1 MLHGCT
7 PQVQSFALAAYKTSG
22 ESPFPPA
29 SFTPPANHSPAMDIP
44 PPIPTSEPY
53 FSLNPVHFPVTCASP
68 VAQEWFDRGL
78 TLCYA
83 FNHEEA
89 HRCFLQ
95 CLAHDEKCMMGY
107 WGVGYALGANYNK
120 VSRHPIF
127 IPVYSFL
134 QAWELFEP
142 GEVERAVPTI
152 ITALKTI
159 DQVGAQ
165 GTDLETALVNA
176 LRARMP
182 ADAADRNYTAWNTAY
197 AEAMKTVYDSH
208 SDDIDIA
215 TLYADSL
222 MSLTPW
228 RLWDIKTGD
237 PAPGSRALE
246 ARTVLERGMKQ
257 APTHPGILHFYVHLT
272 EMSSTPEKALPAA
285 NALVGLVPDGGH
297 LEHMPSHI
305 YVLMGDYARAIA
317 CNERGIIADEKYLAS
332 RGPGGF
338 YLVYRLHNMQFIVY
352 SAMFAGQYE
361 VAMRHVEMI
370 ERHVPEQLLESLGH
384 FIEATYAIRFQVY
397 VRFGRWQE
405 IIATQPPKR
414 EQIYPIATAFT
425 HWSKA
430 IAYSAT
436 RDVANAEKER
446 LLYLEAYDRIPATS
460 LMFPNTAHDVLKIGT
475 AFLDGELEYRKGN
488 FSVAF
493 THLEESIRRY
503 DSLVY
508 CEPWSWLTP
517 VRHAY
522 AALKLERGHIEEALE
537 VYYDDLGF
545 NDTLPRA
552 HQHPNNVW
560 ALTGAYECLQKL
572 GRTQEAK
579 IIWPLLRAATATADV
594 DVEVSCFCRI
604 DDVAHG
610 RDLVEQGEK
619 RACCS

>member
-1 MLHGCT
+1 
-7 PQVQSFALAAYKTSG
+7 
-22 ESPFPPA
+22 
-29 SFTPPANHSPAMDIP
+29 MDIP
-44 PPIPTSEPY
+44 SPIPTTDPY
-53 FSLNPVHFPVTCASP
+53 FVLNPIHLSITTASP
-68 VAQEWFDRGL
+68 SAQEWFDRGL

-107 WGVGYALGANYNK
+107 WGIGYALGANYNK
-120 VSRHPIF
+120 VSQIRRSTFQPIDDC
-127 IPVYSFL
+127 

-159 DQVGAQ
+159 DQIGAQ

-182 ADAADRNYTAWNTAY
+182 ADAADRDYTSWNKSY
-197 AEAMKTVYDSH
+197 AEAMKSVYDSF
-208 SDDIDIA
+208 SDDIDVA

-246 ARTVLERGMKQ
+246 ARDVLERAMKQ
-257 APTHPGILHFYVHLT
+257 GPTHPGVLHFYVHLT

-305 YVLMGDYARAIA
+305 YVLMGDYARAIE

-361 VAMRHVEMI
+361 IAMRHVEMI

-414 EQIYPIATAFT
+414 AQMYPIATAFT

-436 RDVANAEKER
+436 RDVANAEKQR
-446 LLYLEAYDRIPATS
+446 RLYLEAYDRIPATS
-460 LMFPNTAHDVLKIGT
+460 LMFPNTAHNVLAVGT

-488 FSVAF
+488 FDTAF
-493 THLEESIRRY
+493 RHLEESIRRY

-522 AALKLERGHIEEALE
+522 AALKLERGHVEEALE
-537 VYYDDLGF
+537 CYFDDLGF

-560 ALTGAYECLQKL
+560 ALTGAYECLQRL
-572 GRTQEAK
+572 GREREAK
-579 IIWPLLRAATATADV
+579 IVWPLLRAARATADV

-604 DDVAHG
+604 DDVAQG
-610 RDLVEQGEK
+610 RDLVEQGE
-619 RACCS
+619 RRAACCSST